1 VRHGIAGLTAFYM
14 FRLYYNIFWGRE
26 NRELHAAHRPH
37 EAPLTMTLPLVFL
50 AAVTLVGG
58 AIPFGHFGLRTLRR
72 HPRGYYRRENGVIK
86 SSRRKAVKGTPTPGC
101 PFYHY
106 VTERPSR
113 HNRIGNAQNL

>member
-1 VRHGIAGLTAFYM
+1 MLMTAVAGLTAFYM

-58 AIPFGHFGLRTLRR
+58 AIPAT
-72 HPRGYYRRENGVIK
+72 
-86 SSRRKAVKGTPTPGC
+86 ACPTPSISTG
-101 PFYHY
+101 
-106 VTERPSR
+106 VWR
-113 HNRIGNAQNL
+113 A